1 MQTTVPLSEFEPKAS
16 HYVLQVGKTGQEL
29 TITDHGNP
37 VVKLI
42 PVAASSNQ
50 SMEDPEEILQ
60 SLRGSVI
67 EYIDPLEPV
76 RLEDWEVLK

>member
-16 HYVLQVGKTGQEL
+16 HYVHQVGKTGQEL

-42 PVAASSNQ
+42 PVAASATHT
-50 SMEDPEEILQ
+50 EDNEKMLEPF
-60 SLRGSVI
+60 RGMVI
-67 EYIDPLEPV
+67 HYDDPLEPTGA
-76 RLEDWEVLK
+76 DWGY